1 MTKKAPSLA
10 DIVTQ
15 LQSSLEQEKTA
26 SAQTVADD
34 AVINLLQKV
43 ASELKTYNSEV
54 TYDELTQFIKGTK

>member
-54 TYDELTQFIKGTK
+54 TYDELTQFIRGTK